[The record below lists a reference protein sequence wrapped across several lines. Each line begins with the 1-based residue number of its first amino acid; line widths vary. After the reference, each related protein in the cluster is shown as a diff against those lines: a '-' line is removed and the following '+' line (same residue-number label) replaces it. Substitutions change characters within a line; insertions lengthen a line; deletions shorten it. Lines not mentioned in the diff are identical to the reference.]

1 MITETIYIPNLTT
14 QEDTSVLR
22 QILIALEAVK
32 HVSFDLPAKRLV
44 ISYAEDR
51 AIHAIK
57 QTIEESGYHIG
68 QDLGIYPK
76 VRRKQYIL
84 S

>member
-1 MITETIYIPNLTT
+1 MITETIYIPNLAT
-14 QEDTSVLR
+14 QEDISRLEQT
-22 QILIALEAVK
+22 LIALESVK

-44 ISYAEDR
+44 ISYAEDG

-57 QTIEESGYHIG
+57 QTMEESDYRSGP
-68 QDLGIYPK
+68 DLGIYPK
-76 VRRKQYIL
+76 VRRKQSVL